1 MLGVETYLL
10 GQTSPIH
17 PFACSST
24 FCFSLD
30 SCCVVRLTGLWRKA
44 VSRQDDVYTRAFLV
58 DFVVRTGANEVGVV
72 DVFKGCSLGD
82 EAALSV
88 NNV

>member
-1 MLGVETYLL
+1 MLGVDTYLL
-10 GQTSPIH
+10 GQTLPIH

-44 VSRQDDVYTRAFLV
+44 VSHQDDVFTRTIDV
-58 DFVVRTGANEVGVV
+58 DFVVRTGANEVG
-72 DVFKGCSLGD
+72 G
-82 EAALSV
+82 
-88 NNV
+88 

>member
-1 MLGVETYLL
+1 MLGVDTYLFV
-10 GQTSPIH
+10 QTLPIH

-44 VSRQDDVYTRAFLV
+44 VSSQDDVSMRTTDV
-58 DFVVRTGANEVGVV
+58 DFVVRIGANEVG
-72 DVFKGCSLGD
+72 
-82 EAALSV
+82 
-88 NNV
+88 

>member
-1 MLGVETYLL
+1 MLGVETHLL
-10 GQTSPIH
+10 VQTLSIH

-44 VSRQDDVYTRAFLV
+44 VSSQDDVYTGTTDV
-58 DFVVRTGANEVGVV
+58 DFVVRIGANEVGW
-72 DVFKGCSLGD
+72 
-82 EAALSV
+82 
-88 NNV
+88 

>member
-1 MLGVETYLL
+1 MLGVDTYLL
-10 GQTSPIH
+10 VQTLPVH

-44 VSRQDDVYTRAFLV
+44 VSRQVDVYTRTTDV
-58 DFVVRTGANEVGVV
+58 GFVVRIGANEVGWEMRLRGVRSV
-72 DVFKGCSLGD
+72 MKLCGC
-82 EAALSV
+82 
-88 NNV
+88 